1 MPYFYNHMRDIVMN
15 KRLALGLTLVITLS
29 GCTVGRYVTNVTP
42 NGPGKISV
50 EKCVAKAYGNF
61 YWNDNCATEVINVP
75 TPASSK

>member
-1 MPYFYNHMRDIVMN
+1 MKRSLIVAFASVLLM
-15 KRLALGLTLVITLS
+15 S

-61 YWNDNCATEVINVP
+61 YWNDNCATETINVP